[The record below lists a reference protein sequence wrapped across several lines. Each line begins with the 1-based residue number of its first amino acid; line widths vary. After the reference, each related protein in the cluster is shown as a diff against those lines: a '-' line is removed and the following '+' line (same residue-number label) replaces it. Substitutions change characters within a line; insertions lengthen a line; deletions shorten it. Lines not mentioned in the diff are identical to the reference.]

1 MLVLS
6 LIIFLVIAVVVML
19 IWPRQP
25 SQADP
30 PIPQL
35 TDVDARAARMFA
47 DAVAAGRFDE
57 AELRARCWFR
67 LADEPGWPREPP
79 DNGGLGPG
87 PQMTG

>member
-6 LIIFLVIAVVVML
+6 LITLLVIAVVVML
-19 IWPRQP
+19 LWPRQP
-25 SQADP
+25 YRADP
-30 PIPQL
+30 PMPQL

-67 LADEPGWPREPP
+67 LADEPGWRPEPP
-79 DNGGLGPG
+79 DNGELGPG
-87 PQMTG
+87 PQLTG